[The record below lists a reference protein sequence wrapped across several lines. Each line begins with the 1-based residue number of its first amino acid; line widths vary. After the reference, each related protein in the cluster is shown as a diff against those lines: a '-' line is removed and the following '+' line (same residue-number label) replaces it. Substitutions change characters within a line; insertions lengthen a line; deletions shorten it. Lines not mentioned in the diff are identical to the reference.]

1 MKSLIISFK
10 SRNELYFF
18 AKYLKENFVYSSIV
32 NSPKGVASSCT
43 LSIKTDF
50 QNLEKVKSLLTKH
63 QFKSFNGL
71 FLIKQSNIGNQIFK
85 IS

>member
-1 MKSLIISFK
+1 MKALLISFK

-18 AKYLKENFVYSSIV
+18 AKLLKENFVYSSII

-50 QNLEKVKSLLTKH
+50 HNLDKVKLLLNKH
-63 QFKSFNGL
+63 SFKTFNGL
-71 FLIKQSNIGNQIFK
+71 FLMQQTAWGNQLFK
-85 IS
+85 V

>member
-18 AKYLKENFVYSSIV
+18 AKYLRENFIYSSII

-50 QNLEKVKSLLTKH
+50 QNLEKVKKSLNKH
-63 QFKSFNGL
+63 SFKSFNGL
-71 FLIKQSNIGNQIFK
+71 FLMQQSSFGNQILK